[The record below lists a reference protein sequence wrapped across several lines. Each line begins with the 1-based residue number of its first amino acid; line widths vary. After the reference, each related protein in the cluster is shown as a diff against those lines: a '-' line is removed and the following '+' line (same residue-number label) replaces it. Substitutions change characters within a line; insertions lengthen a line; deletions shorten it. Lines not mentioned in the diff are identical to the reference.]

1 MNTDDK
7 KTVADAPDVPAGSVG
22 TAADSGFEAFVAA
35 HGWSGSTLKLIAVIT
50 MIIDHIGA
58 GIVENFAVQYPEG
71 RLFGLDY
78 DGLYTLDMIL
88 RGIGRIAF
96 PIFCFLLVEGFFKTR
111 NAWKYFGRL
120 MLFGV
125 ISEVPFDLCFFRSAF
140 YTPYQNVYFTLAL
153 GVLMMICME
162 RIKLTDS
169 YRLGPG
175 GSRALRIILASLTLI
190 AFAAVAQI
198 FMTDYYMLG
207 IFTIFLLYTFKKT
220 RLGTCAAHAL
230 SCTLILGEL
239 PALAGVIPIALYNG
253 KRGIKMKYFFYLFY
267 PVHLMVL
274 WGISRMLGIS

>member
-7 KTVADAPDVPAGSVG
+7 KTAADAPDVPVGSAGI
-22 TAADSGFEAFVAA
+22 AADSGFEAFVAA

-96 PIFCFLLVEGFFKTR
+96 PIFCFLLVEGFTKTR
-111 NAWKYFGRL
+111 SAWKYFGRL
-120 MLFGV
+120 LLFGV

-162 RIKLTDS
+162 RIKLTDCVC
-169 YRLGPG
+169 
-175 GSRALRIILASLTLI
+175 GSRADFYDRLLHAGYLHDIP
-190 AFAAVAQI
+190 AVHI
-198 FMTDYYMLG
+198 
-207 IFTIFLLYTFKKT
+207 
-220 RLGTCAAHAL
+220 
-230 SCTLILGEL
+230 
-239 PALAGVIPIALYNG
+239 
-253 KRGIKMKYFFYLFY
+253 
-267 PVHLMVL
+267 
-274 WGISRMLGIS
+274 

>member
-1 MNTDDK
+1 MDTDNK
-7 KTVADAPDVPAGSVG
+7 KTTADAAFVSERSARSETG
-22 TAADSGFEAFVAA
+22 SGFESFVAE
-35 HGWSGSTLKLIAVIT
+35 HGWSGSTIKLIAVIT
-50 MIIDHIGA
+50 MLIDHIGA

-78 DGLYTLDMIL
+78 DGLYKLDMIL

-111 NAWKYFGRL
+111 SVWKYLGRL
-120 MLFGV
+120 LIFGV
-125 ISEVPFDLCFFRSAF
+125 ISEVPFDLCFFRSAL

-153 GVLMMICME
+153 GVLMMICLE
-162 RIKLTDS
+162 RIKLFDS

-175 GSRALRIILASLTLI
+175 GSRTLRIILASLTLI
-190 AFAAVAQI
+190 AFAIVAQI

-207 IFTIFLLYTFKKT
+207 IITIFLLYTFKKT

-230 SCTLILGEL
+230 SCILVLSEL

-253 KRGIKMKYFFYLFY
+253 KRGFKMKYFFYLFY
-267 PVHLMVL
+267 PAHLMVL